1 MLTPK
6 QEAFAQKY
14 IELGNASEAYRQ
26 CYDAEN
32 MKPESVWVK
41 ACELLKNGNVAVR
54 VAELQQEHQEKHR
67 VTVQTITEEL
77 NEIALLAKADKQFS
91 PAVTAITNKAKLH
104 GLMIEKKEL
113 TGANGGP
120 IETKDTNSLDAARRI
135 AFLLSQANPT
145 KES

>member
-26 CYDAEN
+26 SYDAEN
-32 MKPESVWVK
+32 MKPESIWVK

-91 PAVTAITNKAKLH
+91 PAVAAITNKAKLH
-104 GLMIEKKEL
+104 GLMVEKKEV
-113 TGANGGP
+113 TGKDGGP
-120 IETKDTNSLDAARRI
+120 IETKDTNPLDTARRI
-135 AFLLSQANPT
+135 AFLLAT
-145 KES
+145 ATEEGK